1 MVDQQRLQSA
11 LRRFA
16 STLVRRYEVG
26 DVLYRLSDTVSDV
39 LGVTGSGVSILDDDV
54 LRFVTA
60 TNEAVAEVERLQD
73 HYAQGP
79 CKDSV
84 ATATSVV
91 IDDLAA
97 HRQRWPKFAPAAVDR
112 GLSAALGIPM
122 HVDGTTVGALNVYNA
137 TPRAWTDEEVTAAQ
151 VLADM
156 ATAYVVM
163 VGQLRSA
170 EQLAEQLQHALDSRI
185 VIEQAKG
192 ALARDHDLDVSVAFE
207 LLRRHARNNNRNIHD
222 VAAEVVDGTLH
233 L

>member
-11 LRRFA
+11 LRGFA

-39 LGVTGSGVSILDDDV
+39 LGVAGSGVSILDNDL

-60 TNEAVAEVERLQD
+60 TSETVAEVERLQD
-73 HYAQGP
+73 HFEQGP
-79 CKDSV
+79 CRDAA
-84 ATATSVV
+84 ATTTTVV

-97 HRQRWPKFAPAAVDR
+97 HRERWPKFAPAAVDR

-122 HVDGTTVGALNVYNA
+122 HIDGTTVGALNVYDA
-137 TPRAWTDEEVTAAQ
+137 APRAWIAEEVTAAQ
-151 VLADM
+151 LLADM

-192 ALARDHDLDVSVAFE
+192 ALARDHDIDVSAAFE
-207 LLRRHARNNNRNIHD
+207 LLRRYARKHNRNLHD

>member
-39 LGVTGSGVSILDDDV
+39 LGVTGSGVSVLDDGV

-60 TNEAVAEVERLQD
+60 SSETVADVERLQD
-73 HYAQGP
+73 HFEQGP
-79 CKDSV
+79 CKDAA
-84 ATATSVV
+84 ATTTSVV
-91 IDDLAA
+91 INDLVA
-97 HRQRWPKFAPAAVDR
+97 HRERWPKFAPAAVDH

-122 HVDGTTVGALNVYNA
+122 HVDGTTVGALNVYDA
-137 TPRAWTDEEVTAAQ
+137 APRAWTDEEITAAQ
-151 VLADM
+151 LLADM
-156 ATAYVVM
+156 ATAYIVM

-170 EQLAEQLQHALDSRI
+170 EQLAEQLQHALNSRI

-192 ALARDHDLDVSVAFE
+192 VLAKTHDIDVSVAFE
-207 LLRRHARNNNRNIHD
+207 LLRRYARNHNRNLHQI
-222 VAAEVVDGTLH
+222 AGEVVDGTLH